1 MKNLFQLILY
11 LLAFVIAETFSM
23 WGQYSMLNK
32 KNPSMWSSLLYALP
46 FAWTNWFFMTIAV
59 GLGHKYNLVTPTQD
73 IFMLII
79 TQFGLV
85 ILINKYY
92 LGQDFHM
99 SDIIAFIMILVGFAL
114 SHMHI
119 ISKYLNIPIPKEK
132 NNEEQ
137 IKDEDKVDDEENE
150 GE

>member
-1 MKNLFQLILY
+1 MENLFQLILY
-11 LLAFVIAETFSM
+11 LLSFIIAESFSM
-23 WGQYSMLNK
+23 WGQYSMLKK
-32 KNPSMWSSLLYALP
+32 KNPSMLGSLMYALP

-85 ILINKYY
+85 ILINRYY

-99 SDIIAFIMILVGFAL
+99 SDIIAFIMILFGFAL

-119 ISKYLNIPIPKEK
+119 LSKYLNIPIPKEK
-132 NNEEQ
+132 NKTEENNVEKQ
-137 IKDEDKVDDEENE
+137 ENE